1 MKKTAFFKAIPS
13 IESVERKMPPKKRPP
28 PSRHLVCA
36 SCSSWIQFDTS
47 GCTKSWAEMSR
58 GSCAFT
64 CKGCRQAARLVG
76 ELRYLRQMMDSM
88 KRMIS
93 GQGLE
98 EERGETGDQLARRE
112 ETEEKEKCE
121 PVMTPGI
128 ILTDE
133 RRKGKETAERSSS
146 EDRGTDL
153 EMEGEHGTE
162 EGKTGR
168 QLLERKGRSP
178 GTQMLATHSYKK
190 NPNGPVGN
198 ELDLKE

>member
-1 MKKTAFFKAIPS
+1 
-13 IESVERKMPPKKRPP
+13 
-28 PSRHLVCA
+28 
-36 SCSSWIQFDTS
+36 
-47 GCTKSWAEMSR
+47 MSR

-64 CKGCRQAARLVG
+64 CKGCRQAARFVG

-88 KRMIS
+88 NRMIS

-98 EERGETGDQLARRE
+98 EESGETGDQVARRE

-121 PVMTPGI
+121 PVMTPSS
-128 ILTDE
+128 ILTE
-133 RRKGKETAERSSS
+133 ESRKGKETAERSSS

-162 EGKTGR
+162 EEETGR

-198 ELDLKE
+198 ELDLEEEDT